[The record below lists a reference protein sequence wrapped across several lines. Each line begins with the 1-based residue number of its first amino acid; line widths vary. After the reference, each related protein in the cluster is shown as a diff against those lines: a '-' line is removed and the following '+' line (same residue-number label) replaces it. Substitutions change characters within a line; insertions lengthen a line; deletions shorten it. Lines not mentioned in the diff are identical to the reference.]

1 MLMKGFTLLGLGV
14 LGMALGRVNRPR
26 KMIDG
31 SECHQLPWLST
42 PKYPC
47 GQDNGR
53 DDGGY
58 YQPIKKNHTV
68 RNYQIPRKGKSK

>member
-1 MLMKGFTLLGLGV
+1 MRGSFFLGLMAIGLVEGGV
-14 LGMALGRVNRPR
+14 RRSKKIR
-26 KMIDG
+26 EG

-53 DDGGY
+53 DDEGY
-58 YQPIKKNHTV
+58 YSPIKKNHTV
-68 RNYQIPRKGKSK
+68 RNYQIPIKNKKN

>member
-1 MLMKGFTLLGLGV
+1 MKMFVMFVLSV
-14 LGMALGRVNRPR
+14 LGAAPAGVRRP
-26 KMIDG
+26 KKLMDD

-53 DDGGY
+53 NDDGY
-58 YQPIKKNHTV
+58 YQPIKKNHSV
-68 RNYQIPRKGKSK
+68 RNYQIPIKGKKS

>member
-1 MLMKGFTLLGLGV
+1 MKMFAVLALAVLGV
-14 LGMALGRVNRPR
+14 ARGGVRRP
-26 KMIDG
+26 KKLIDG

-53 DDGGY
+53 NDDGY

-68 RNYQIPRKGKSK
+68 RNYQIPIKGKKN

>member
-1 MLMKGFTLLGLGV
+1 MRGSFFLGLMV
-14 LGMALGRVNRPR
+14 LGLVEGGVRRPKKIR
-26 KMIDG
+26 EG

-53 DDGGY
+53 DDEGY
-58 YQPIKKNHTV
+58 YSPIKKNHTV
-68 RNYQIPRKGKSK
+68 RNYQIPIKDKKD